1 MNQNDYV
8 ILFDENGTPYIA
20 HADISAIKNKVS
32 SIVNNVK
39 TRAKGYQRENHKYY
53 MRIDDPKRTGKYI
66 YFYSKAE
73 YDRYLHADIAVQ
85 KAEKI
90 AKANPSARNLMQVE
104 VLKKQR
110 DKYASRDNPT
120 MHSLKNTQKRI
131 KSKYEQMA
139 YSLSKAPKE
148 KYENAR
154 KESVQAQRDLAA
166 TQRVLN
172 ENKSKDDAIFK
183 RRAES
188 LLADRDEAIQAKD
201 FKKADNYQKQYV
213 ALIDSHNKARN
224 DPLQTAQKNLT
235 SKQQVEKEAET
246 EYRNTLRGKLD
257 LMRSELYDKRV
268 QREHEKA
275 IAEATSKK
283 AKEEATTDQQYYF
296 RRAANFQN
304 GTKATWNSNKKY
316 SEYSDEALERK
327 VTQALKR
334 DNVESYSG
342 SDSQILQAQA
352 TVKGRR
358 KMYEEHS
365 IDLKMA
371 QQRLPDAEE
380 KAKRANEAYEAILD
394 DPTSSKEAY
403 RLAQKLKNT
412 ADRELEIAQND
423 IAYLEKQLTKDNNA
437 YKSAIQVYNTYLHI
451 NDRKNK

>member
-1 MNQNDYV
+1 MAQN
-8 ILFDENGTPYIA
+8 
-20 HADISAIKNKVS
+20 
-32 SIVNNVK
+32 
-39 TRAKGYQRENHKYY
+39 
-53 MRIDDPKRTGKYI
+53 
-66 YFYSKAE
+66 
-73 YDRYLHADIAVQ
+73 
-85 KAEKI
+85 
-90 AKANPSARNLMQVE
+90 
-104 VLKKQR
+104 
-110 DKYASRDNPT
+110 
-120 MHSLKNTQKRI
+120 
-131 KSKYEQMA
+131 
-139 YSLSKAPKE
+139 
-148 KYENAR
+148 
-154 KESVQAQRDLAA
+154 
-166 TQRVLN
+166 
-172 ENKSKDDAIFK
+172 
-183 RRAES
+183 
-188 LLADRDEAIQAKD
+188 
-201 FKKADNYQKQYV
+201 
-213 ALIDSHNKARN
+213 
-224 DPLQTAQKNLT
+224 NLT
-235 SKQQVEKEAET
+235 SKQQAEKEAET
-246 EYRNTLRGKLD
+246 EYRNTLRGKID
-257 LMRSELYDKRV
+257 LMRSELHDKRV

-275 IAEATSKK
+275 IAEAKSKK
-283 AKEEATTDQQYYF
+283 AKEEAITDQQYDF

-423 IAYLEKQLTKDNNA
+423 IAYLEEQLTKDNNA